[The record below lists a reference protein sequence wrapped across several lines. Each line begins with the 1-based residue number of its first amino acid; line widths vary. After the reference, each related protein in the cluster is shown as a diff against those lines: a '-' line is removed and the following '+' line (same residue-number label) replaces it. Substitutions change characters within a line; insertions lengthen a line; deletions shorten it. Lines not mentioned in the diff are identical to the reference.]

1 MKLDIFDFVYNKGLP
16 GEWRVEE
23 CRLSQTNLIV
33 GKNASGKSRIL
44 RAIYAL
50 SELLSESGFIALQ
63 PKSYEW
69 HFLFNYE
76 WHLLFDI
83 DTPEQKTEYI
93 LKIEKGLVIQEKLII
108 YSESNQPLLD
118 RDESGEGTIFAK
130 EINQNIRFQT
140 DQTELAV
147 VKRRDSIQHPFLENL
162 YQWSN
167 ALRFYQFG
175 TELGKSFAWLPPIPG
190 DREFSKNEIKFKDYR
205 SVVGI
210 FLLGKHEIG
219 DTFTQAIISD
229 MIKIGYQ
236 LSEIGIQVPSF
247 INFDIS
253 AADSPGNLPQSLYV
267 KETDLTAVTEQAEM
281 SQGMF
286 RALSLFIQINYSLL
300 ASKPSCIIID
310 DIGEGLD
317 YQRSASI
324 IKILIEKA
332 KTGLVQLI
340 MTTNDEFIMNG
351 VPIEYWSVIER
362 TPGSAKL
369 HNIFNSRDK
378 IEQFKFIGLNNFDL
392 FTSEF
397 LLPKEGEE
405 EA

>member
-16 GEWRVEE
+16 SEWRVEE
-23 CRLSQTNLIV
+23 CRLGQINLIV
-33 GKNASGKSRIL
+33 GKNASGKSRIIM
-44 RAIYAL
+44 AIYTI
-50 SELLSESGFIALQ
+50 SQLLSNTSTLQHES
-63 PKSYEW
+63 
-69 HFLFNYE
+69 YE

-83 DTPEQKTEYI
+83 DTPEGKTEYV
-93 LKIEKGLVIQEKLII
+93 LKIEKGLVIQEKLTI
-108 YSESNQPLLD
+108 YSESQEPLLD
-118 RDESGEGTIFAK
+118 RDESGKGTIFAK
-130 EINQNIRFQT
+130 EFNQYIRFQT
-140 DQTELAV
+140 DQKEIAI

-167 ALRFYQFG
+167 SLRFYQFG
-175 TELGKSFAWLPPIPG
+175 TELGQNSMVQIPF
-190 DREFSKNEIKFKDYR
+190 RLELMKNKIDFRDSD
-205 SVVGI
+205 SVIGI
-210 FLLGKHEIG
+210 FVIGKQEIG
-219 DTFTQAIISD
+219 DQFIKAIISD
-229 MIKIGYQ
+229 MRKIGYN
-236 LSEIGIQVPSF
+236 LSEIGTQVPSL
-247 INFDIS
+247 INLDIS
-253 AADSPGNLPQSLYV
+253 ADPLINFPQFLYV
-267 KETDLTAVTEQAEM
+267 KETDLTAVTEQSEM

-317 YQRSASI
+317 YQRSSSI

-332 KTGLVQLI
+332 KTGLIQLI

-369 HNIFNSRDK
+369 HNISNSRDK
-378 IEQFKFIGLNNFDL
+378 IEEFKFIGLNNFDL

>member
-1 MKLDIFDFVYNKGLP
+1 MKLDIFDYVYNKGLP

-44 RAIYAL
+44 RAIHTL
-50 SELLSESGFIALQ
+50 SELLSESGSLAPR

-69 HFLFNYE
+69 R
-76 WHLLFDI
+76 LLFDI
-83 DTPEQKTEYI
+83 DRPEEKTEYI

-108 YSESNQPLLD
+108 YSESDKPLLD
-118 RDESGEGTIFAK
+118 RHESGEGTIFAK
-130 EINQNIRFQT
+130 KIKQNIDFQT
-140 DQTELAV
+140 DKTELAV

-162 YQWSN
+162 YQWSSS
-167 ALRFYQFG
+167 LRFYEFG
-175 TELGKSFAWLPPIPG
+175 AQLGKNTMAHIRFTMELL
-190 DREFSKNEIKFKDYR
+190 KNQTDFKD
-205 SVVGI
+205 SNFVVGI
-210 FLLGKHEIG
+210 FVIGKQEIG
-219 DTFTQAIISD
+219 EPFIKAILSD
-229 MIKIGYQ
+229 LREIGYK
-236 LSEIGIQVPSF
+236 LSEIGTKVPSL
-247 INFDIS
+247 INPDIS
-253 AADSPGNLPQSLYV
+253 VDSPDNLPQFLYIQ
-267 KETDLTAVTEQAEM
+267 EEDLTSVTEQSEI

-300 ASKPSCIIID
+300 ASKPSCIVID

-317 YQRSASI
+317 YQRSSSI

-332 KTGLVQLI
+332 ERGLVQLI

-351 VPIEYWSVIER
+351 VPIEYWSLIER

-369 HNIFNSRDK
+369 HNIYNSRDK
-378 IEQFKFIGLNNFDL
+378 IEEFKFIGLNNFDL

-397 LLPKEGEE
+397 LLQKEGDE
-405 EA
+405 EAA